1 MALKISGTTVV
12 DNSRNIE
19 NVQNLSASGVSTIA
33 NLQITTGIV
42 TSSTGIVTYY
52 GDGSKLTGIEA
63 GGGVLTVGRRV
74 GTAAT
79 INVSAGSTTILLR
92 TGVTT
97 TLNV

>member
-63 GGGVLTVGRRV
+63 GGGVLSIGRRGGV
-74 GTAAT
+74 AT
-79 INVSAGSTTILLR
+79 INVSSGSTTILLR

>member
-63 GGGVLTVGRRV
+63 GGGVLSIGRMVGV
-74 GTAAT
+74 AT
-79 INVSAGSTTILLR
+79 INVSSGSTTILLR

>member
-52 GDGSKLTGIEA
+52 GDGSKLTCIEA
-63 GGGVLTVGRRV
+63 GGGDLSIGRRV
-74 GTAAT
+74 VVAT
-79 INVSAGSTTILLR
+79 INVSSGSTTILLR

>member
-63 GGGVLTVGRRV
+63 GGGVLSIGRRV
-74 GTAAT
+74 GVAT
-79 INVSAGSTTILLR
+79 INVSSGSTTILLR

>member
-63 GGGVLTVGRRV
+63 GGGVLSIGRRV
-74 GTAAT
+74 AVAT
-79 INVSAGSTTILLR
+79 INVSSGSTTILLR